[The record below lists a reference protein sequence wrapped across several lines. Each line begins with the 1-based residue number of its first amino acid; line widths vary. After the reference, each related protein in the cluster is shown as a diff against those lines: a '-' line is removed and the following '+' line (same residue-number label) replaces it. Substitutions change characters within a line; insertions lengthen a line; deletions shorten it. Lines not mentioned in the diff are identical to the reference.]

1 MLTVS
6 KVDERGEKE
15 MKRIETI
22 LRHVN
27 SRHVKS
33 GDKIRINIV
42 GKTRRKRIQLCLRRI
57 RVCLRLE
64 RRKGLLRA
72 TFRRECMNMK
82 LNQVKHFVIDQV
94 MRHILNRIEIQI
106 YV

>member
-15 MKRIETI
+15 MRRVETI
-22 LRHVN
+22 LRHVS

-42 GKTRRKRIQLCLRRI
+42 GKTEEGKDTALFEKYTCVLEIG
-57 RVCLRLE
+57 E
-64 RRKGLLRA
+64 RRKGLLRPA
-72 TFRRECMNMK
+72 LDRECMNMK
-82 LNQVKHFVIDQV
+82 LNQVKHFVI
-94 MRHILNRIEIQI
+94 
-106 YV
+106 